1 MLCDHSGEA
10 CPIKNKNA
18 HHITLSNLS
27 LVLISVIFSRNM
39 VLILD
44 SFVQLKLFAYKVK
57 FRIAGIA
64 TPEISFTANQF
75 YRRSVLVA
83 YILEPFMLRVLLCSN
98 TLGGKQ
104 QKKLLVDTRFVV
116 SANP

>member
-18 HHITLSNLS
+18 HHITLRNLC
-27 LVLISVIFSRNM
+27 LVLISVIFTRNV

-64 TPEISFTANQF
+64 IPEISFTADQF
-75 YRRSVLVA
+75 YRRSLLVA
-83 YILEPFMLRVLLCSN
+83 YILEPFCSN

-104 QKKLLVDTRFVV
+104 QKKLLVDTRVFVN
-116 SANP
+116 ANP

>member
-10 CPIKNKNA
+10 CPIQNKNA
-18 HHITLSNLS
+18 HHIKLSNLA
-27 LVLISVIFSRNM
+27 LVLISVIFTRNM

-64 TPEISFTANQF
+64 TPEISFTADQF
-75 YRRSVLVA
+75 YRRSLLVA
-83 YILEPFMLRVLLCSN
+83 YILEPFCCN

-104 QKKLLVDTRFVV
+104 QKKLLVDTRVFVN
-116 SANP
+116 ANQ